1 MTHHQ
6 IAAALAGRFSNSLP
20 RQPVTLPDRLLL
32 SATESAGLLGM
43 SLRKFHQTRPELPDP
58 VVIGARHV
66 RWRRADLV
74 AWVESLTGV
83 AERSEPSQLAA
94 GKVKKRAEH
103 GGKRGHAGGTEVQVA
118 EHQQPRGPKQR
129 IPPSNSK
136 LDLSGQVASNSR
148 GVSL

>member
-6 IAAALAGRFSNSLP
+6 IAAALAGRFGNSLP

-83 AERSEPSQLAA
+83 ADRSEPSQLVA
-94 GKVKKRAEH
+94 GKTKKRVAQEC
-103 GGKRGHAGGTEVQVA
+103 GRGHTGGSEVQVT

-136 LDLSGQVASNSR
+136 LALPCKAGGAE
-148 GVSL
+148 